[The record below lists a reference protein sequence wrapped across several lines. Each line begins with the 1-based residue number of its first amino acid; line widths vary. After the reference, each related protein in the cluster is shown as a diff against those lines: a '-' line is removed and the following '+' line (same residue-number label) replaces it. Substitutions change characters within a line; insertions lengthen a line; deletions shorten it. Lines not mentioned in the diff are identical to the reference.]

1 MDLNHNLGDPSGS
14 PTICEPCTQR
24 GREAALDSLLLSHS
38 MEISWWL
45 QKVALVS
52 LPQVFGIIYGRK
64 LLTAFNGLTFHEL
77 QRLCIWWEDDKFSP
91 PWCVLKQKNRVAS
104 RFLQIL
110 SAPQDGGCC
119 TSHEHPVEM
128 QAQDDS
134 DLQPYWLL
142 SLCYLCALLLQ
153 NPRRSR
159 EVAPKI
165 LNNSSCTEGFI

>member
-1 MDLNHNLGDPSGS
+1 MDLNQSLRDPSGS

-24 GREAALDSLLLSHS
+24 GREAALDALLLNSS

-52 LPQVFGIIYGRK
+52 LPQVFGIIYGSK
-64 LLTAFNGLTFHEL
+64 LLTAFNGLTFHKL
-77 QRLCIWWEDDKFSP
+77 QRLRIRWEDDKFSP
-91 PWCVLKQKNRVAS
+91 PWCMLKQKNRVAS

-128 QAQDDS
+128 QAPDDS
-134 DLQPYWLL
+134 DLRPHWLL

-153 NPRRSR
+153 NPWRRR
-159 EVAPKI
+159 EAALQI
-165 LNNSSCTEGFI
+165 LDNSSCTEGFI